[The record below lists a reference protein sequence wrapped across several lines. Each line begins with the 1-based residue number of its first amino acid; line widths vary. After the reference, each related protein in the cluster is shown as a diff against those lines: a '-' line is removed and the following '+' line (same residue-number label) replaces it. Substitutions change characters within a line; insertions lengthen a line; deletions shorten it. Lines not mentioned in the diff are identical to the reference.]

1 MKPCRAFAIAKE
13 GRPGPVLVDVPSN
26 LQAAELEWPELEE
39 EKEKKEAPQAEASL
53 EEANEGNLLEAAE
66 LLNKATKPVLLV
78 GGGALNSDA
87 GLELVALAEKCDLPI
102 ILPRF

>member
-1 MKPCRAFAIAKE
+1 MMKPCRAFAIAKE

-26 LQAAELEWPELEE
+26 LQAAELEWPELE
-39 EKEKKEAPQAEASL
+39 KEMEAQAEDASAL

-66 LLNKATKPVLLV
+66 LLNKAIKPVLLV

>member
-1 MKPCRAFAIAKE
+1 MMKPCRAFAIAKE
-13 GRPGPVLVDVPSN
+13 GRPGPVLVDVPRN
-26 LQAAELEWPELEE
+26 LQAAELEWPELE
-39 EKEKKEAPQAEASL
+39 KEM
-53 EEANEGNLLEAAE
+53 EAAE